1 MRDAVILVPLI
12 IVVELV
18 FALLCLLPLGIV
30 WVIMYYFYLM
40 MKSYV
45 VGPLFD
51 LLWFGIGLYFFCNGS
66 NQWPFIYEGRG
77 QKYGGPVGFWT
88 ICSNL
93 SDNSAD
99 DDGLGDLVW

>member
-1 MRDAVILVPLI
+1 MRDVVILVPLI

-40 MKSYV
+40 MKSYM

-51 LLWFGIGLYFFCNGS
+51 LLWFGIGLYFFVMDRINGRS
-66 NQWPFIYEGRG
+66 FMKDEDKNMEDQ
-77 QKYGGPVGFWT
+77 
-88 ICSNL
+88 
-93 SDNSAD
+93 
-99 DDGLGDLVW
+99 